1 LGESKEYIMAN
12 NNQWQVYLRPN
23 TLTKDNDKDC
33 IADVHLNGATLT
45 NEDVAERIVSERSE
59 YRKDTIINIL
69 NLRDNAVKAFIQ
81 ECSSFRDGLVHITP
95 RVSGVWE
102 NEASNFD
109 PAVHKRTVDLVPTA
123 DLRNTLDAI
132 SVKVMGTSSSSVR
145 ISAITDSAT
154 GLKDGTITIGDDII
168 IDGEK
173 IKISDEADQNQG
185 VFIVDSTG
193 AEHRVTRRLTVN
205 KPSQIIAR
213 VPSSVP
219 AGAVTIKIKTNYSGS
234 KNVLAAIREI
244 TYDYQCTAV

>member
-1 LGESKEYIMAN
+1 MAN

-23 TLTKDNDKDC
+23 ALTKDNDKDC

-81 ECSSFRDGLVHITP
+81 ECSSFRDGLVQITP

-102 NEASNFD
+102 NEASAFD

-123 DLRNTLDAI
+123 DLRSILDAI
-132 SVKVMGTSSSSVR
+132 SVKVMGTTSAAAR

-173 IKISDEADQNQG
+173 IKITDETDQNQG
-185 VFIVDSTG
+185 VFIVDATG
-193 AEHRVTRRLTVN
+193 TEHRVTRRLTVN

-219 AGAVTIKIKTNYSGS
+219 AGAVTVKIKTNYSGNKTPLS
-234 KNVLAAIREI
+234 AVREI
-244 TYDYQCTAV
+244 IYSYECNAVAD